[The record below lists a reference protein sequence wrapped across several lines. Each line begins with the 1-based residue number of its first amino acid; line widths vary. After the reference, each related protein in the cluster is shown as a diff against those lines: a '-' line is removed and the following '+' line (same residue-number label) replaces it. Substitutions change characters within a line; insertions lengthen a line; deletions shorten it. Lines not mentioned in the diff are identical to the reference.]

1 MEQDTGHPQKEE
13 QSRTAPRRKMTAR
26 LCGHGGPAW
35 GGGGGA
41 EEETG
46 KETEQTQER
55 PSCHVTERELRKEGV
70 KVKADSA
77 ERRKG
82 YMSS

>member
-1 MEQDTGHPQKEE
+1 MW
-13 QSRTAPRRKMTAR
+13 
-26 LCGHGGPAW
+26 AW
-35 GGGGGA
+35 RSGRGRA

-55 PSCHVTERELRKEGV
+55 PSCHVTKRELRKEGV